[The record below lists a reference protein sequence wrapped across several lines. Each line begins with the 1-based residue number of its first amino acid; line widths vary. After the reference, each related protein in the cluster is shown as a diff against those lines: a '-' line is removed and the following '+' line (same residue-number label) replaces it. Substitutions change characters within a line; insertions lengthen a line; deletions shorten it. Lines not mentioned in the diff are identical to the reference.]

1 MIKNFFASFSIF
13 ALSLSIINV
22 DAISQ
27 NKCRWSSASHPK
39 TFLEF
44 HNQNNYPPLTG
55 TLYHNNKPIKELSF
69 NQAQGYGSMTW
80 SYIEKGAQ
88 RVYLSG
94 PLVKFRGNYPSLNNL
109 SKGKKDAQFM
119 FVGLG
124 SSLYYSREKFK
135 RDVIF
140 PFRNESGF
148 ELIDATEG
156 YFKVGKECSSQ
167 FRLR

>member
-1 MIKNFFASFSIF
+1 MIKNFISSFSIF
-13 ALSLSIINV
+13 ALSLSIIKV
-22 DAISQ
+22 DAIAQ

-44 HNQNNYPPLTG
+44 HNQNNYHSLTA

-69 NQAQGYGSMTW
+69 HQAQGYGSMSW

-88 RVYLSG
+88 RVYVSG
-94 PLVKFRGNYPSLNNL
+94 PLLNFRGNYPSRNDL
-109 SKGKKDAQFM
+109 SLGKKHSQFM

-124 SSLYYSREKFK
+124 SSLYYSRGKLK
-135 RDVIF
+135 RDVMF

-148 ELIDATEG
+148 ELINATEG
-156 YFKVGKECSSQ
+156 YFKVGKNCSSQ
-167 FRLR
+167 FGLR